1 MPHSKPRKSL
11 ELQILSHVNSRMDLA
26 PPDRKNLHNLEK
38 AYERERKFFH
48 LLQKELHSKCIRL
61 YDLLLESNQTEFQID
76 NLLLYQNTVI
86 MNEVKNFDGDF
97 FIKDDKWYAVD
108 SRKEIRNPILQLQ
121 RSEYLLRQLLQQI
134 GVPFQVEAYH
144 VFVNPEFTLYQAPY
158 DKSLIFPTQLKR
170 YIQKLNQTPSKLTMR
185 HTNLAEELISLHL
198 PNSSRERIPEYHY
211 NQLQKGI
218 VCSEYQGIM
227 GRFTKVKLQCKRCRR
242 EETIES
248 AVIRSVAEFH
258 LLFPERRISTTEIY
272 GWCKM
277 IASKKT
283 IRKILMNNLTLVNKG
298 RSSYYIYEP

>member
-11 ELQILSHVNSRMDLA
+11 ELQILSHVNPRMDLA

-38 AYERERKFFH
+38 GYEGERKFFH
-48 LLQKELHSKCIRL
+48 LLQNELHSKCIRL

-86 MNEVKNFDGDF
+86 MNEVKNFEGDF

-134 GVPFQVEAYH
+134 GVPFQVEAYL
-144 VFVNPEFTLYQAPY
+144 VFVNPEFTLYRAPY

-185 HTNLAEELISLHL
+185 HTNLAEELVALHL
-198 PNSSRERIPEYHY
+198 PNSSRERLPEYHY
-211 NQLQKGI
+211 DQLRKGI
-218 VCSEYQGIM
+218 VCSKCNGFVERLTVGSLYCQKC
-227 GRFTKVKLQCKRCRR
+227 RLQ
-242 EETIES
+242 EHVDT
-248 AVIRSVAEFH
+248 AVIRSISEFH
-258 LLFPERRISTTEIY
+258 LLFPDKRITPTKIFNWCNKIISQKSIRRIL
-272 GWCKM
+272 
-277 IASKKT
+277 KKNM
-283 IRKILMNNLTLVNKG
+283 LLVGEG
-298 RSSYYIYEP
+298 RGAHYKYH